1 MAGGKGKADNLH
13 QKSASRSSRAGLQV
27 IIIIIFLKNI
37 NNKFYI

>member
-27 IIIIIFLKNI
+27 IIYLNQIDE
-37 NNKFYI
+37 NNYI